1 MLSDMRQSCHAAAAE
16 ARANAARAASLVAG
30 MTAFHHGSRVG
41 DWAPLCDLAS
51 RLLAAALPA
60 AAGTE
65 VAEGQQSLAA
75 AAEVPAAG
83 GDARAAVAAGEAAET
98 ADLTTQA
105 LRLLQ
110 AVLIGHCQVSVR
122 SARIVAADVVGDP
135 KFDTLVMCACPRPT

>member
-1 MLSDMRQSCHAAAAE
+1 MLSDMRQPCHAAATE

-60 AAGTE
+60 AAGAD
-65 VAEGQQSLAA
+65 VAEGQQSLGA
-75 AAEVPAAG
+75 AAEVAAG
-83 GDARAAVAAGEAAET
+83 GDARAAVATGEAAET

-122 SARIVAADVVGDP
+122 STRIVAADVGDP
-135 KFDTLVMCACPRPT
+135 KLDTLVRCACLRPT

>member
-1 MLSDMRQSCHAAAAE
+1 MLSDMRQPCHAAATE

-60 AAGTE
+60 AAGAD
-65 VAEGQQSLAA
+65 VAEGQQSLGA
-75 AAEVPAAG
+75 AAEVAAG
-83 GDARAAVAAGEAAET
+83 GDARAAVATGEAAET

-122 SARIVAADVVGDP
+122 STRIVAADVV
-135 KFDTLVMCACPRPT
+135 TLVRCACLRPT

>member
-1 MLSDMRQSCHAAAAE
+1 MLSDMRQPCHAAATE

-30 MTAFHHGSRVG
+30 MTAFHHGSRVD

-60 AAGTE
+60 AAGTD
-65 VAEGQQSLAA
+65 VAEGQQSLGA
-75 AAEVPAAG
+75 AAEVAAG
-83 GDARAAVAAGEAAET
+83 GDARAAVATGEAAET

-110 AVLIGHCQVSVR
+110 AVLISHCQVSVR
-122 SARIVAADVVGDP
+122 STRIVAADVVGDP
-135 KFDTLVMCACPRPT
+135 KLDTLVRCACLEPT